1 MAQLIGTLTRVQ
13 DLIDRARTQG
23 CELRQSERQLVTP
36 YGTKTIRFLFNPA
49 NRGRFDI
56 TEYDNDELMVGSAV
70 MAAERRLGIK
80 ICN

>member
-1 MAQLIGTLTRVQ
+1 MAQTVGPLTRVQ
-13 DLIDRARTQG
+13 DLIDRAKGQG
-23 CELRQSERQLVTP
+23 CELRESQRKLVTP

-56 TEYDNDELMVGSAV
+56 TEYDDDEFMVASAV

-80 ICN
+80 IRN